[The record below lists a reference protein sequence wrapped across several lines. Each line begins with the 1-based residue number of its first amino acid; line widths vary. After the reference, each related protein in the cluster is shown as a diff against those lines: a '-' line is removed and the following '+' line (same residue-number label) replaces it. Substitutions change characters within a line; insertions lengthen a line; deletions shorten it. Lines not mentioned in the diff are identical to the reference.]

1 MQHHILLPSDFS
13 DNAWSAA
20 MYAFQLY
27 KKEPCTFYF
36 LHAWTFSSSLSRTY
50 ITSSYIDTLKNDS
63 DVHLK
68 ELLDLAE
75 VNKTNAE
82 HKFQTIFSTESLL
95 DAIETAVKAHNIEL
109 VVMGTKGASGVG
121 EFLFGS
127 NTVNIVSKMK
137 LCPILIIPAGY
148 EFTIPKQIAFPTDY
162 NHFYGEELDQI
173 KHVCKLHN
181 SKIRVFHINDKS
193 NLTEKQNYNLAM
205 LKAYLEDHRHSCHW
219 MIDYDNKEHAIKD
232 FIKEFKIDM
241 LTMIS
246 YKHSF
251 FEDIIKEP
259 VVKKIGLH
267 PTVPFLVIP
276 SVG

>member
-1 MQHHILLPSDFS
+1 MEHHILLPTDFS

-20 MYAFQLY
+20 IYAFQFY
-27 KKEPCTFYF
+27 KEEPCTFYF
-36 LHAWTFSSSLSRTY
+36 LHAWKFSNSLSRTY
-50 ITSSYIDTLKNDS
+50 ITSNYIETLKKDANI
-63 DVHLK
+63 HLK

-75 VNKTNAE
+75 VSKTNPK
-82 HKFQTIFSTESLL
+82 HIFKSILSTEPLL
-95 DAIETAVKAHNIEL
+95 DAVETTVKDQNIDL
-109 VVMGTKGASGVG
+109 VIMGTKGASGVS
-121 EFLFGS
+121 EFLYGS

-137 LCPILIIPAGY
+137 LCPLLIIPAGY
-148 EFTIPKQIAFPTDY
+148 EYVKPNQVAFPTDY

-173 KHVCKLHN
+173 KQVCKLHN
-181 SKIRVFHINDKS
+181 SKIRVFHINKKS
-193 NLTEKQNYNLAM
+193 NLSEKQNYNLAM
-205 LKAYLEDHRHSCHW
+205 LKAYLEDHKHSCHW

-232 FIKEFKIDM
+232 FIKEFDINM

-267 PTVPFLVIP
+267 PTIPFLVVP
-276 SVG
+276 SSD